1 MNAENSRKIKL
12 LKMWEI
18 LKSETDEDH
27 PISTPDLIARLE
39 AEGISVDRKIL
50 YKDIELLN
58 ENGYEVLCERG
69 KSNKYYVVDRSFNQ
83 PEVRILMDAVQAV
96 SFVTEKKAEEL
107 IGKIAVLAGS
117 RRGKLLREN
126 ITKYSTVKGTNET
139 IYYSVDTILE
149 AIKKKKKIS
158 FMYADYNVK
167 RERVNRRRRDN
178 PDEIKIY
185 IVNPVTTFIDNDQ
198 YYLICYDDKHG
209 GKLANYR
216 IDRMDKVK
224 ILEEQIT
231 PNESVDIAKNM
242 LQQFGM
248 FGGDVKKVEFEADR
262 STIDGIFDK
271 FGNNIRMSET
281 KDGKLYCTVEVQVS
295 PNFISWCCSFG
306 KKVRVIS
313 PPSVIE
319 KIREHIDVLK
329 EIYEEKTDA

>member
-1 MNAENSRKIKL
+1 MNAENTRKIKL

-27 PISTPDLIARLE
+27 PISTPELIARLA

-58 ENGYEVLCERG
+58 ESGYEVLSERG
-69 KSNKYYVVDRSFNQ
+69 KSNKYYVVDRSFDQ
-83 PEVRILMDAVQAV
+83 PEVRILMDAVHAV
-96 SFVTEKKAEEL
+96 SFVTEKKTEEL

-117 RRGKLLREN
+117 QKGKLLKGN

-149 AIKKKKKIS
+149 GIKKKKKIS
-158 FMYADYNVK
+158 FIYADYNVK
-167 RERVNRRRRDN
+167 RERVHRKSREN
-178 PDEIKIY
+178 PDEIKVY
-185 IVNPVTTFIDNDQ
+185 SVNPVTTFVDNGQ
-198 YYLICYDDKHG
+198 YYLICYDDKHE

-224 ILEEQIT
+224 ILEEPIT
-231 PNESVDIAKNM
+231 PNTNVDIAKNK

-248 FGGDVKKVEFEADR
+248 FGGDVKRVEFLVDKSA
-262 STIDGIFDK
+262 IDVVLDK
-271 FGNNIRMSET
+271 FGKNVKMREGENSQAH
-281 KDGKLYCTVEVQVS
+281 CTAEVQVS

-306 KKVRVIS
+306 KKLKVVS

-319 KIREHIDVLK
+319 EIKAHIDTLK
-329 EIYEEKTDA
+329 EIYE